1 MASTHHVVMTTPTR
15 HASARGGAA
24 GGAAAGA
31 AAERRWRSKA
41 RAHTQHCTT
50 KANPAASH
58 VVNPLA
64 YDAAAAASATPPHS
78 GGFAPVAKRLSRGSN
93 NSLSAPP
100 MASGRRL
107 KYHSAAVTEKEPALL
122 GEGVTAMP
130 AWSARPVAT
139 PVAGSTSTLSTGTA
153 SSMTTVSSG
162 KARVSQTLSTQSSTP
177 HSDGSRA
184 ISDAPK
190 MGAHEYSTSMKSRL
204 ILSSDAPP

>member
-1 MASTHHVVMTTPTR
+1 MTTPTR

-78 GGFAPVAKRLSRGSN
+78 GGFAPVASELFYVNTGLLDGLTPYPNDPRKTAYTKLSR
-93 NSLSAPP
+93 PIWP
-100 MASGRRL
+100 R
-107 KYHSAAVTEKEPALL
+107 
-122 GEGVTAMP
+122 
-130 AWSARPVAT
+130 VAD
-139 PVAGSTSTLSTGTA
+139 
-153 SSMTTVSSG
+153 
-162 KARVSQTLSTQSSTP
+162 P
-177 HSDGSRA
+177 HSIGSKDVA
-184 ISDAPK
+184 WEEEVEELADAV
-190 MGAHEYSTSMKSRL
+190 ARL
-204 ILSSDAPP
+204 